1 MSEQL
6 IDHPTPESPSRR
18 DVLKVGLGSGGA
30 LLVIFG
36 IPSIAKRFQQDT
48 NIASMEAKVETAP
61 FAPNAFIRI
70 DRQGAVTLVMPM
82 VEMGQGI
89 YTSLAMLLAEELEVG
104 LDQVKLEHAPPNDAL
119 YANAILHI
127 QTTGMS
133 SSIRAF
139 WTPLREAGAVAR
151 TLLIAAAAGQW
162 GVDPAIC
169 RAKHGVVSAGS
180 RQLSYGQL
188 VDAAAA
194 LPAPDSVTLKDPKDF
209 TLIGS
214 PAKRLD
220 TPDKVNGRAK
230 FGIDTKQPGMKV
242 AAIAISPVFGG
253 KPKSLDEA
261 AARAVKGVRQ
271 VVRIDEA
278 VAVVADHMG
287 AARKGLAAAAIQWDD
302 GPNAKVSSAD
312 IVRQLEEASKQPGVV
327 ARNEGEPE
335 KALAGAAQRLEA
347 VYQLPFLAHAA
358 MEPMNCTVHLRKDG
372 CDIWVGTQAPTLT
385 QAVVAELT
393 GLPKD
398 AVKIH
403 NHLLGGGFGRRLEP
417 DGTVLAVKIAQHV
430 DGPVKV
436 VWSREEDIQH
446 DMYRPYYYDRLSA
459 GLDADGK
466 PVAWTHRVSG
476 SSVFARYVPPLFKN
490 GLDPDAVSGAAE
502 PPYAFPNIHVDY
514 VRVEPPGIPTSLW
527 RGVGPTHNVFV
538 VESFIDE
545 LAYAAKQDPV
555 AYRKTLLGH
564 NPRALAVLT
573 LAAEK
578 AGWGRPL
585 PSRRGRGVS
594 VQFAFGSYLAEVAEV
609 EVAADG
615 SVKVHRIVCAVDC
628 GLVVNPDTIEAQVQG
643 GTFFGLTAA
652 LYGTITLKN
661 GRVEQGNFDTYRPLR
676 IDEAPAVETHLVKSA
691 EAPGGLGEAPTAVIA
706 PAVTNAIFAATA
718 KRIRTLPIDTKL
730 LKFQS

>member
-1 MSEQL
+1 
-6 IDHPTPESPSRR
+6 
-18 DVLKVGLGSGGA
+18 
-30 LLVIFG
+30 
-36 IPSIAKRFQQDT
+36 
-48 NIASMEAKVETAP
+48 
-61 FAPNAFIRI
+61 
-70 DRQGAVTLVMPM
+70 
-82 VEMGQGI
+82 
-89 YTSLAMLLAEELEVG
+89 
-104 LDQVKLEHAPPNDAL
+104 
-119 YANAILHI
+119 
-127 QTTGMS
+127 
-133 SSIRAF
+133 
-139 WTPLREAGAVAR
+139 
-151 TLLIAAAAGQW
+151 
-162 GVDPAIC
+162 
-169 RAKHGVVSAGS
+169 
-180 RQLSYGQL
+180 
-188 VDAAAA
+188 
-194 LPAPDSVTLKDPKDF
+194 
-209 TLIGS
+209 
-214 PAKRLD
+214 
-220 TPDKVNGRAK
+220 
-230 FGIDTKQPGMKV
+230 
-242 AAIAISPVFGG
+242 
-253 KPKSLDEA
+253 
-261 AARAVKGVRQ
+261 
-271 VVRIDEA
+271 
-278 VAVVADHMG
+278 
-287 AARKGLAAAAIQWDD
+287 
-302 GPNAKVSSAD
+302 
-312 IVRQLEEASKQPGVV
+312 VV
-327 ARNEGEPE
+327 ARNEGDTER
-335 KALAGAAQRLEA
+335 ALASAAQRLEA

-358 MEPMNCTVHLRKDG
+358 MEPMNCTVHFRKDR

-385 QAVVAELT
+385 QAVVAQLT

-417 DGTVLAVKIAQHV
+417 DGTTLAVKIAQQV

-490 GLDPDAVSGAAE
+490 GLDPDAVSAAAE

-514 VRVEPPGIPTSLW
+514 VRVEPPGIPTALW

-545 LAYAAKQDPV
+545 LAHAAKQDPV

-594 VQFAFGSYLAEVAEV
+594 VQFAFGSYLAQVAEV
-609 EVAADG
+609 EVAANG
-615 SVKVHRIVCAVDC
+615 SLKVHRIVCAVDC
-628 GLVVNPDTIEAQVQG
+628 GMVVNPDTIEAQVQG

-652 LYGTITLKN
+652 LYGAITLKN

-676 IDEAPAVETHLVKSA
+676 IDEAPVVETHLVKSS
-691 EAPGGLGEAPTAVIA
+691 EAPGGLGEAPTAVVA

-718 KRIRTLPIDTKL
+718 KRIRTLPIDTNL
-730 LKFQS
+730 LKFPS